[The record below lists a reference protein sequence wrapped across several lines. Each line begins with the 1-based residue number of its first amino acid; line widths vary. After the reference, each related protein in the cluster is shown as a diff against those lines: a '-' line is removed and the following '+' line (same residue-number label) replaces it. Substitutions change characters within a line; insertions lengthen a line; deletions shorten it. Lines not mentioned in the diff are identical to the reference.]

1 MARAGQRKC
10 LNCNELFDPDA
21 RNQDRQHYC
30 AKPDCRHA
38 SKAASHAAWLAK
50 PANSSY
56 FCGPVHI
63 TRVQAWRAAHPG
75 YSRSKPV
82 KRPAP
87 KALQDCS
94 VSQVNDSI
102 EETCI
107 RTEIPEPSAAPALQD
122 IWNASGPILA
132 GLVAHL
138 FDLTLQ
144 EDIDTTTRRLV
155 QLGSDLIN
163 RSHYENR
170 QTSAA
175 PCAATPGTRSI

>member
-10 LNCNELFDPDA
+10 LNCDGLFDPDA

-30 AKPDCRHA
+30 SKPDCRRA
-38 SKAASHAAWLAK
+38 SKASSQAAWLAK
-50 PANSSY
+50 PQNSGY
-56 FCGPVHI
+56 FCDPTHV

-82 KRPAP
+82 KPP
-87 KALQDCS
+87 TSKALQDS
-94 VSQVNDSI
+94 SISQAHDSI
-102 EETCI
+102 EETFI
-107 RTEIPEPSAAPALQD
+107 RGEMPEPSTSAPLQD
-122 IWNASGPILA
+122 IWNASGPMLA

-138 FDLTLQ
+138 FDLSLQ
-144 EDIDTTTRRLV
+144 DDIDTTTRRLV

-170 QTSAA
+170 QTSA
-175 PCAATPGTRSI
+175 TP